1 MAITEI
7 YVDPAINGNSG
18 TGTSGDPYG
27 DLQYALNTVTR
38 DATNGNRFNIKAGT
52 AETLA
57 AALTLATYGTPTV
70 GAPLVFQGYTSAAG
84 DGGIGEISGAATY
97 SIYLASGNSN
107 KQYIHFYDLKMGNS
121 GSAVLLDLAGL
132 GNVVNCELYGSS
144 NANGLNCQVGNGIR
158 FLRCWFHDLSGTFNI
173 LLRTGTML
181 NCYIESAAGTYMV
194 YCSGG
199 HVINCILD
207 IATDTSLHGL
217 YTDSGMAVILNN
229 SIYCSSANA
238 NNAIDVQ
245 TANGAIVMNN
255 IVQGY
260 SGTNGKAINMGG
272 TTGVLVTGGNRYYN
286 VHTAESVSVGM
297 RYTLDAIASLGAS
310 PFTNPGSN
318 DFSVANGTTSVSG
331 AALPAT
337 WKGASTTG
345 AADIGAVQAGAGA
358 GGGGGPV
365 IGGRIIRGLGAI

>member
-1 MAITEI
+1 MRGEGDMAITEI
-7 YVDPAINGNSG
+7 YVDPAINANSG
-18 TGTSGDPYG
+18 AGTIGDAFG

-57 AALTLATYGTPTV
+57 AALTLATYGTPTAD
-70 GAPLVFQGYTSAAG
+70 APLVFQGYTSAAG

-97 SIYLASGNSN
+97 SIYLESGNSGKN
-107 KQYIHFYDLKMGNS
+107 NIHFYDLKMGNS
-121 GSAVLLDLAGL
+121 GSAVMLGL
-132 GNVVNCELYGSS
+132 IGMGNVINCELYGSS
-144 NANGLNCQVGNGIR
+144 NANGINCEGNIIR
-158 FLRCWFHDLSGTFNI
+158 FVNCWFHDFSGTFNI
-173 LLRTGTML
+173 LLRGGTMI
-181 NCYIESAAGTYMV
+181 NCYVESAAGTYMV

-229 SIYCSSANA
+229 TIYCSSANV

-245 TANGAIVMNN
+245 TPNGAIVLNN

-272 TTGVLVTGGNRYYN
+272 STGVLVTGGNRYYN
-286 VHTAESVSVGM
+286 VHTAESVNVGM

-310 PFTNPGSN
+310 PFTNPGGN
-318 DFSVANGTTSVSG
+318 DFSVANGTTGVSG

-345 AADIGAVQAGAGA
+345 AADNGAE
-358 GGGGGPV
+358 
-365 IGGRIIRGLGAI
+365 